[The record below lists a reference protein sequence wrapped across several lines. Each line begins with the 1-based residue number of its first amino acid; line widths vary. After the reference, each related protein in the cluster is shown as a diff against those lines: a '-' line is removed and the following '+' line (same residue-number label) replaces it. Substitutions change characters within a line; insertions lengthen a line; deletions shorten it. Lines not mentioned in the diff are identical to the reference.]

1 MVTEHKL
8 PLTVPNAAVITL
20 AIVIL
25 DLGLRVRIILLLLLS
40 LLGFG
45 GLGVT
50 HLDILVLVLVLVLL
64 VFIGGWRAPRDLDA
78 GGAAEIEVAGARPA
92 AALLSAAEGVAA
104 LAPLG
109 QLLLVALLELVLL
122 RLGQV
127 LPAARQL
134 LLEAELAGRDL
145 VLVLSLQDG
154 PHVVAIYLERV
165 ARALGGAWER
175 KHGGGRVRW

>member
-8 PLTVPNAAVITL
+8 PLTVPNSAVITL

-50 HLDILVLVLVLVLL
+50 HLDILVLVLVLL

-78 GGAAEIEVAGARPA
+78 GGAAEIEVAGARAA